1 GTPPHKDLPTETP
14 PPYIRFTM
22 TENAFSDVKKAIVS
36 DIEIYNSE
44 SSNYTID
51 TIHKINKDYPNSEL
65 FLLVGNDM
73 YDSLD
78 TWKDSKELK
87 KLVTPVLLPREKVKI
102 SSTEIRD
109 LLPKRKGNEYIS
121 KDNYALIIKHRYYK
135 AKPNFKWLREEAHS
149 MLDTKRIPH
158 VDATEEVAVRLAS
171 FWNVNKDDAGE
182 AAILHDIT
190 KRLDFEQNMCI
201 ITSYG
206 LISSDYSRTEEKI
219 IHAITGAII
228 AKTKFGVSDD
238 VANAIRRHTT
248 GCRGMTTLDKIIYIA
263 DYIEATREMP
273 QIEDLRKL
281 AFENLNKAVVMGLEM
296 SVNDLLSRDIIP
308 NAATYDALDNLR
320 RDIHETV
327 RRQE

>member
-1 GTPPHKDLPTETP
+1 
-14 PPYIRFTM
+14 M

-36 DIEIYNSE
+36 DIEINNSE

-51 TIHKINKDYPNSEL
+51 TIHKINKDYPSAEL

-78 TWKDSKELK
+78 TWKDSKELI
-87 KLVTPVLLPREKVKI
+87 KLITPVLLPREKVKI

-158 VDATEEVAVRLAS
+158 VDATEEAATKLAKH
-171 FWNVNKDDAGE
+171 WNTSVDDARE

-190 KRLDFEQNMCI
+190 KRLDFQQNMCI
-201 ITSYG
+201 IRSCGLATDWICTS
-206 LISSDYSRTEEKI
+206 DEKI
-219 IHAITGAII
+219 LHAITGAEIVRSR
-228 AKTKFGVSDD
+228 FGASDA

-248 GCRGMTTLDKIIYIA
+248 GSKGMTTLDKIIYVA
-263 DYIEATREMP
+263 DYIEATRIFPEV
-273 QIEDLRKL
+273 EELRQL
-281 AFENLNKAVVMGLEM
+281 AYENLDKAVVLGLEM
-296 SVNDLLSRDIIP
+296 SVDDLLSRGIEP
-308 NAATYDALDNLR
+308 NAATYDALNDLR
-320 RDIHETV
+320 SHI
-327 RRQE
+327 